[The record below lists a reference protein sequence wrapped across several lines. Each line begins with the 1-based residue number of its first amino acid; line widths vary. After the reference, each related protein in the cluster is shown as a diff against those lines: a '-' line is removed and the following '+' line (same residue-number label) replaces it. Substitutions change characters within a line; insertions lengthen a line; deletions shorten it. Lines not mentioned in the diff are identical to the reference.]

1 MPARDLFHNA
11 VRHALEKDDWT
22 ITHDPLHVRIT
33 TIDFYI
39 DLGAEKLIAAER
51 SGEKIAVEVKSFLGA
66 STISD
71 FYVALGQFIPYREA
85 LLEKEPERVLFL
97 AVPADTYS
105 SFFEQRFIQKIIT
118 QQALKLLIY
127 DEQKE
132 VIKAWIP

>member
-1 MPARDLFHNA
+1 M
-11 VRHALEKDDWT
+11 
-22 ITHDPLHVRIT
+22 RIT
-33 TIDFYI
+33 TIDFSI

-51 SGEKIAVEVKSFLGA
+51 AGEKIAVEVKSFLGA

-85 LLEKEPERVLFL
+85 LLEKDLERVLFL

-105 SFFEQRFIQKIIT
+105 TFFEQRFIQKIIV